1 MVNRASERKV
11 LTSSGYSRTAEHE
24 AGSLA
29 VGESRLEE
37 LRLTIT
43 MTIAATMVSLYALP
57 ESVKWAYTI
66 RPVTVIPGLLSLL
79 YIILLASHLKYKNKS
94 MIGDLAIP
102 RSFQAGVYDFAIDNF
117 WASFFI
123 GAIFVGAKVLGWDG
137 EPNSFGV
144 MKGAIIACPAL
155 LLLAIWMSHRRQK
168 EEGREKTDKN

>member
-94 MIGDLAIP
+94 MIGDLDIP

-137 EPNSFGV
+137 ETNGLGV
-144 MKGAIIACPAL
+144 MKGAIIACPIL
-155 LLLAIWMSHRRQK
+155 LFLGIWMSHRRQK
-168 EEGREKTDKN
+168 EERQEKTD